1 MLKLIIGNP
10 RKTTM
15 AEDLDDFDL
24 TEEEKQFFQSATET
38 AELLRDLNERGVSRE
53 AAIGGALTQLLTQ
66 LFVGT
71 PSHSEA
77 LGVLA
82 SCLSQA
88 SENSEAIEGMS
99 EFMGISK
106 EVH

>member
-1 MLKLIIGNP
+1 MLKWIIGNR

-24 TEEEKQFFQSATET
+24 TEEEKQFFQSATAT
-38 AELLRDLNERGVSRE
+38 ADLMRDLNEQGVSRE
-53 AAIGGALTQLLTQ
+53 AALGGALTHLLSQ

-82 SCLSQA
+82 SCLAQA
-88 SENSEAIEGMS
+88 SENSEAIEGVS

-106 EVH
+106 EIH

>member
-1 MLKLIIGNP
+1 MLRLIIGNR

-24 TEEEKQFFQSATET
+24 TEEEKQFFQSATAT
-38 AELLRDLNERGVSRE
+38 ADLMRDLNEQGVSRE
-53 AAIGGALTQLLTQ
+53 AALGRALTQLLTQ

-82 SCLSQA
+82 SCLAQA
-88 SENSEAIEGMS
+88 SENSEAIEGVS
-99 EFMGISK
+99 GFMGISK
-106 EVH
+106 EIH